1 MKIEKWLY
9 FRTEADEDNDDGDT
23 GSVGNKPTSIC
34 IPASAIKAI
43 GPGGNTSVTIKLHN
57 LITAEDSALGKRRN
71 YEGNDT
77 IKINTTQGKT
87 FEVMEALTRLI
98 HSNSV
103 NDGFFVIA
111 DDMTTNFANE
121 VVKPTY
127 FHPDVT
133 SCGDIT
139 AFEQPQGIGIH
150 EYYEEIHCP
159 AGDADGEVLGS
170 LSISL
175 PVQCILL
182 EGALT
187 ALSLGSNAA
196 ASVALNYHNAAVADL
211 AAAGGTEWIGA
222 GAANVGVG
230 ADDGE
235 IPHTSIP
242 NADLNCGSGDVQY
255 DTLHSGTHPP
265 VDRAVVTHFALK
277 MCETGSAVGAK
288 IGVYVKWWGGPAV
301 SIAN

>member
-9 FRTEADEDNDDGDT
+9 FRTEADEDNDNGDT
-23 GSVGNKPTSIC
+23 GTSGNNPTSIC

-43 GPGGNTSVTIKLHN
+43 GPGGNTSVTIKFNN

-71 YEGNDT
+71 QEGNDYIT
-77 IKINTTQGKT
+77 INTTQGKT

-133 SCGDIT
+133 SCGDIR
-139 AFEQPQGIGIH
+139 AFAQPQGTGIH
-150 EYYEEIHCP
+150 EYYEEIHCDSV
-159 AGDADGEVLGS
+159 ADANEEVVGS

-175 PVQCILL
+175 PAQCILL

-187 ALSLGSNAA
+187 TLTLSNHADS
-196 ASVALNYHNAAVADL
+196 SVALNYHNAAVADRV
-211 AAAGGTEWIGA
+211 AAGGTEWIGA
-222 GAANVGVG
+222 GAASAV
-230 ADDGE
+230 
-235 IPHTSIP
+235 SIP
-242 NADLNCGSGDVQY
+242 NADLSCGSGATQF

-265 VDRAVVTHFALK
+265 VDRAGAVTHFALK
-277 MCETGSAVGAK
+277 TTINSSNATSNAK
-288 IGVYVKWWGGPAV
+288 IGVYVKWWGAPAV
-301 SIAN
+301 SIANA

>member
-23 GSVGNKPTSIC
+23 GSVGNNPTSIC

-43 GPGGNTSVTIKLHN
+43 GPGGNTSITIKFDN
-57 LITAEDSALGKRRN
+57 LITAEDDALGKRRN
-71 YEGNDT
+71 QDGNDY
-77 IKINTTQGKT
+77 ISINTTQGKT

-111 DDMTTNFANE
+111 DDMTTNFADE

-133 SCGDIT
+133 SCGAIV
-139 AFEQPQGIGIH
+139 AHEQPQGTGIH
-150 EYYEEIHCP
+150 EYYEEILCD
-159 AGDADGEVLGS
+159 AGADADGEVVGS

-187 ALSLGSNAA
+187 SLTLSDHADS
-196 ASVALNYHNAAVADL
+196 SVALNFHNAAVADRT
-211 AAAGGTEWIGA
+211 AAGGTEYIGA
-222 GAANVGVG
+222 GAASAV
-230 ADDGE
+230 
-235 IPHTSIP
+235 SIP
-242 NADLNCGSGDVQY
+242 NADLNCGDGDVQF

-265 VDRAVVTHFALK
+265 VDRAAITHFALK
-277 MCETGSAVGAK
+277 TCEDSSGATSNAK

-301 SIAN
+301 SIAD